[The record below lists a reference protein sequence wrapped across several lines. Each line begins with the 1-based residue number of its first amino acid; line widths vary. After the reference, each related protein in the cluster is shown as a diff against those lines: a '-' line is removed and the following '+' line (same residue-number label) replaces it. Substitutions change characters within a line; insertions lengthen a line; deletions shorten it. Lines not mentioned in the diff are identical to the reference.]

1 MEAIGRAGL
10 RIWISE
16 TQDVPGEIRP
26 RIASEIEFYWLVASD
41 KPDASGEA
49 ILLPV
54 VDFAVGYLFVDAPCH
69 VGRLMPNP
77 GYAKRAGRHIPD
89 LISLRSR

>member
-1 MEAIGRAGL
+1 
-10 RIWISE
+10 
-16 TQDVPGEIRP
+16 
-26 RIASEIEFYWLVASD
+26 
-41 KPDASGEA
+41 
-49 ILLPV
+49 
-54 VDFAVGYLFVDAPCH
+54 VGYLFVDAPCH

>member
-1 MEAIGRAGL
+1 M
-10 RIWISE
+10 
-16 TQDVPGEIRP
+16 PGEIRP
-26 RIASEIEFYWLVASD
+26 GIAGEIEFYRLVASD

-69 VGRLMPNP
+69 VGILMANP
-77 GYAKRAGRHIPD
+77 DCAKRVGRHIPD
-89 LISLRSR
+89 LISLRGS